1 MAAFSNPMEA
11 LKMVF
16 GVRSIRV
23 FSKFS
28 LDPYYEPLPWFM
40 IKKMSELLDK
50 QMKAQKERF
59 MQAPTS
65 PRKCAMKMKQ
75 TN

>member
-1 MAAFSNPMEA
+1 MDTLCLGFLYFGNSLRSITRGFGCFFKPNGSF
-11 LKMVF
+11 KDGF

-40 IKKMSELLDK
+40 ITRMIKNFKI
-50 QMKAQKERF
+50 
-59 MQAPTS
+59 
-65 PRKCAMKMKQ
+65 
-75 TN
+75 